1 MWGVK
6 AVMALAILNLIF
18 LFSEVGFNVLGVMLG
33 WG

>member
-6 AVMALAILNLIF
+6 LVMALAILNLCF
-18 LFSEVGFNVLGVMLG
+18 LFSEVGFNVFGVMFG